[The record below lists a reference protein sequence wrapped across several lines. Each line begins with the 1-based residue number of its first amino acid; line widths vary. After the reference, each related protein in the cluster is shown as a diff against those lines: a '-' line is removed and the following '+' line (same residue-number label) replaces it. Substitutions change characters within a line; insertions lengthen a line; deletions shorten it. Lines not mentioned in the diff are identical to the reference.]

1 MGALMDPSTEQPL
14 AEYLRII
21 SRRKWWIILI
31 TLLVVGASLGFSFKM
46 TKKYTATAQVLAQTT
61 NPPAAQT
68 EQTQPLTTTQL
79 ATYVQ
84 LATSP
89 AVLAGVRTD
98 LGITGKPPAVS
109 VSLVGATNLIAI
121 SATSTRATAAARI
134 ANDYANAFS
143 SYELSVASSQAK
155 TLLNSY
161 TLTYTTLSSELS
173 KDQAANDSSA
183 EIAIAAQEAVIAQ
196 DLALAESAVNNPSG
210 AISVVSPAAVPTSPS
225 SPKPVVDGLVGL
237 LVGVL
242 LGLAL
247 VVVADYRDDRLRSA
261 ADVQLIARD
270 CPILAAIPMIESWK
284 KKNEPKLVSLTE
296 PSSSAVEAYWSLRA
310 GLRFLAH
317 DTRLRSLL
325 ITSPA
330 ESEGKTSTIA
340 NFGVILARGGQATLI
355 VSCDLRRPRLREF
368 FIDSARPG
376 LTSVLLREVELH
388 DAVQPVPNVPNLY
401 ILDSGPLP
409 PDPHRV
415 LASAVAARIFEELT
429 ENFEMVLIDS
439 PPLLPVADAL
449 VLGQLADAT
458 MLVAAVGQTKKSE
471 LQRAMQMLEAAH
483 VPLAGIILNEV
494 TRESSYG
501 YGYYGYGGYSSYRQE
516 SDASQGVGNGSEG
529 LKRESLNGNGAAAHR
544 NGSRKVAPADEQM
557 TEERSF

>member
-1 MGALMDPSTEQPL
+1 
-14 AEYLRII
+14 
-21 SRRKWWIILI
+21 
-31 TLLVVGASLGFSFKM
+31 
-46 TKKYTATAQVLAQTT
+46 
-61 NPPAAQT
+61 
-68 EQTQPLTTTQL
+68 
-79 ATYVQ
+79 
-84 LATSP
+84 
-89 AVLAGVRTD
+89 
-98 LGITGKPPAVS
+98 
-109 VSLVGATNLIAI
+109 
-121 SATSTRATAAARI
+121 
-134 ANDYANAFS
+134 
-143 SYELSVASSQAK
+143 
-155 TLLNSY
+155 
-161 TLTYTTLSSELS
+161 
-173 KDQAANDSSA
+173 
-183 EIAIAAQEAVIAQ
+183 
-196 DLALAESAVNNPSG
+196 
-210 AISVVSPAAVPTSPS
+210 
-225 SPKPVVDGLVGL
+225 
-237 LVGVL
+237 
-242 LGLAL
+242 
-247 VVVADYRDDRLRSA
+247 
-261 ADVQLIARD
+261 
-270 CPILAAIPMIESWK
+270 MIESWK

-317 DTRLRSLL
+317 DRRIRSLL

-340 NFGVILARGGQATLI
+340 NFGVVLARGGQATLI

-368 FIDSARPG
+368 FLDSAAPG

-388 DAVQPVPNVPNLY
+388 EALQPVPSVPNLY

-458 MLVAAVGQTKKSE
+458 MLVAAVGQTKKRE

-501 YGYYGYGGYSSYRQE
+501 YGYYGYGGYSSYRDT
-516 SDASQGVGNGSEG
+516 SDANADTSNGSGG
-529 LKRESLNGNGAAAHR
+529 LVREKLNGGGAAHR
-544 NGSRKVAPADEQM
+544 NGSRKVATADEQM
-557 TEERSF
+557 VEERQS